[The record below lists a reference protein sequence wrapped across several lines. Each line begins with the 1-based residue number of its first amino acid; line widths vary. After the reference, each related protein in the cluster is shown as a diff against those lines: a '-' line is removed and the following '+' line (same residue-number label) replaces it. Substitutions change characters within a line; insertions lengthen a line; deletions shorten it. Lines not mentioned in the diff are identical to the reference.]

1 MEKTKRDELVH
12 KLTHRRNGTVVE
24 YVTVPLE
31 VGKSV
36 TFNRIGDTQNF
47 NGNEWTPVESKSGH
61 RISFNKLM
69 YARGLEFNSNKI
81 EDRVDALIAAIE
93 RPEGLTLKPK
103 AIVDVP
109 VVIDGVAQKDENEK
123 PVTSK
128 RYTFNGELV
137 G

>member
-1 MEKTKRDELVH
+1 MEKERKDALVH
-12 KLTHRRNGTVVE
+12 KLTHRRDGSVVE

-31 VGKSV
+31 VGKAV
-36 TFNRIGDTQNF
+36 TFSRIGEDQTF
-47 NGNEWTPVESKSGH
+47 NDNQWTPVESMTGE
-61 RISFNKLM
+61 RVSFNKLM
-69 YARGLEFNSNKI
+69 YARGLKFNSNKI

-109 VVIDGVAQKDENEK
+109 VVIDGVEQKDAQGN
-123 PVTSK
+123 VQTSK
-128 RYTFNGELV
+128 RYTFNEVMV

>member
-12 KLTHRRNGTVVE
+12 KLTHRRNGQVVE
-24 YVTVPLE
+24 FVTVPLE
-31 VGKSV
+31 VGKAV
-36 TFNRIGDTQNF
+36 TFTRIADTQSF
-47 NGNEWTPVESKSGH
+47 NGNDWTPVESKGGH

-103 AIVDVP
+103 KIEDQP
-109 VVIDGVAQKDENEK
+109 VVIDGVAQTDNDGK
-123 PVTSK
+123 PQTSK
-128 RYTFNGELV
+128 RYTFSGEMV

>member
-1 MEKTKRDELVH
+1 MEKERKDALVH

-36 TFNRIGDTQNF
+36 TFNRIGEDQTF
-47 NGNEWTPVESKSGH
+47 NDNQWTPVESSTGE

-69 YARGLEFNSNKI
+69 YARGLKFSSNKI
-81 EDRVDALIAAIE
+81 EDRVDAIINAIE
-93 RPEGLTLKPK
+93 SAEGLTLKPK
-103 AIVDVP
+103 KIEDTP
-109 VVIDGVAQKDENEK
+109 VVIDGVTQLNTEGK
-123 PVTSK
+123 PQTSK
-128 RYTFNGELV
+128 RYTFSGELV

>member
-1 MEKTKRDELVH
+1 MESERREALV
-12 KLTHRRNGTVVE
+12 KKFTHRRDGSVVE

-31 VGKSV
+31 VGKAV
-36 TFNRIGDTQNF
+36 TFSRIGEEQTF
-47 NGNEWTPVESKSGH
+47 NDNQWTPVESATGE
-61 RISFNKLM
+61 RISFSKLM
-69 YARGLEFNSNKI
+69 YARGLKFNSNKI
-81 EDRVDALIAAIE
+81 EDRVDALVAAIE

-109 VVIDGVAQKDENEK
+109 VIIDGKEQKDADGK
-123 PVTSK
+123 PQTSK

>member
-1 MEKTKRDELVH
+1 MERNRRDELVQ
-12 KLTHRRNGTVVE
+12 KLTHRRNGQVVE

-36 TFNRIGDTQNF
+36 TFNRIGEDQTF
-47 NGNEWTPVESKSGH
+47 NDNQWTPVESSTGE

-69 YARGLEFNSNKI
+69 YARGLKFNSNKI
-81 EDRVDALIAAIE
+81 EDRVDAIINAIE

-103 AIVDVP
+103 KIEDQP
-109 VVIDGVAQKDENEK
+109 VVIDGVQQLNADGS
-123 PVTSK
+123 PSTSK
-128 RYTFNGELV
+128 RYTFSGELV

>member
-1 MEKTKRDELVH
+1 MEKERKEALVH
-12 KLTHRRNGTVVE
+12 KLTHRRDGSVVE

-36 TFNRIGDTQNF
+36 TFSRIGEDQTF
-47 NGNEWTPVESKSGH
+47 NDNQWTPVESTTGE

-69 YARGLEFNSNKI
+69 YARGLKFNSNKI

-93 RPEGLTLKPK
+93 RPEGLTLKPTK
-103 AIVDVP
+103 IEDRP
-109 VVIDGVAQKDENEK
+109 VIIDGVEQKDADGK
-123 PVTSK
+123 VQTSK
-128 RYTFNGELV
+128 RYTFNKELV

>member
-1 MEKTKRDELVH
+1 MEKERKEALIH
-12 KLTHRRNGTVVE
+12 KLTHRRNGQVVE

-31 VGKSV
+31 VGKAV
-36 TFNRIGDTQNF
+36 TFSRIGEDQTF
-47 NGNEWTPVESKSGH
+47 NDNQWTPVESATGE

-69 YARGLEFNSNKI
+69 YARGLKFNSNKI
-81 EDRVDALIAAIE
+81 EDRVEALIAAIE

-109 VVIDGVAQKDENEK
+109 VVIDGKEQKDAEGK
-123 PVTSK
+123 PQTSK